1 MAHPTMTGGV
11 ASPVLRGRRFLAT
24 ARWPVITFDAAV
36 ARFGSLP
43 FRQLAGPT
51 GVFFLWPPKSGARTS
66 TSPGGQ
72 P

>member
-1 MAHPTMTGGV
+1 MFTQLDRRPGRPDQMGEDTTGQTGL
-11 ASPVLRGRRFLAT
+11 PGPRAT
-24 ARWPVITFDAAV
+24 GLV

-43 FRQLAGPT
+43 FRQLAGPAA
-51 GVFFLWPPKSGARTS
+51 VFFLWPPKCLSRTA

>member
-1 MAHPTMTGGV
+1 MFTHLDRRPGRLDHGEEDTGQTGL
-11 ASPVLRGRRFLAT
+11 PGRAT
-24 ARWPVITFDAAV
+24 GLV

-51 GVFFLWPPKSGARTS
+51 GVFFLWPPKSRARAT
-66 TSPGGQ
+66 TAPGRQ

>member
-1 MAHPTMTGGV
+1 MFTHLDRRPGRPDHGEEDTGQTGL
-11 ASPVLRGRRFLAT
+11 PGRRAT
-24 ARWPVITFDAAV
+24 GLV

-43 FRQLAGPT
+43 FRQLAGSA
-51 GVFFLWPPKSGARTS
+51 GVFFLWPPKSRARAT

>member
-1 MAHPTMTGGV
+1 MFTQLDRRPGRPNHAGDDARQTGL
-11 ASPVLRGRRFLAT
+11 PGRRAT
-24 ARWPVITFDAAV
+24 GLV

-43 FRQLAGPT
+43 FRQLAGPAA
-51 GVFFLWPPKSGARTS
+51 VFFLWPPKSRARTA